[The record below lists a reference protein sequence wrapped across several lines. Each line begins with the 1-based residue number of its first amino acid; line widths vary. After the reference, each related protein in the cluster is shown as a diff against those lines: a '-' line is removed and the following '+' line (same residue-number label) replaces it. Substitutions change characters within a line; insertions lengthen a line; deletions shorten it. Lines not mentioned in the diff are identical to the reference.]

1 MRQIF
6 LDTETTGLDAA
17 NGDRLVE
24 IGCIEMVDRRLT
36 GSTLHLYVNPGR
48 PSSPEAERIHGLT
61 EEFLA
66 DKPPFE
72 AVADELLAYLRGA
85 ELIIH
90 NADFDV
96 GFLQAELARAGRGS
110 LHEVVARVHDSVR
123 LARDL
128 YPGKGVSLDALCRRL
143 EVDNTHRTYHGAL
156 VDAALLAEVYLRMTR
171 GQESLVID
179 LGGEAG
185 EGGTGG
191 APRIDLSGFALPV
204 LEPTP
209 QELEAHER
217 VLADL
222 DKASGGKTVWR
233 ELMA

>member
-48 PSSPEAERIHGLT
+48 PSSPEAERVHGLT
-61 EEFLA
+61 SEFLA

-72 AVADELLAYLRGA
+72 SVADELLAYLEGA

-96 GFLQAELARAGRGS
+96 GFLQAELARAGRPP
-110 LHEVVARVHDSVR
+110 LLQVVSRVHDSIK

-171 GQESLVID
+171 GQDSLVID
-179 LGGEAG
+179 VTDEGSG
-185 EGGTGG
+185 EGGAAG
-191 APRIDLSGFALPV
+191 RIDLSGFALPV
-204 LEPTP
+204 CEPTAE
-209 QELEAHER
+209 ELAAHER

>member
-17 NGDRLVE
+17 TGDRLVE

-72 AVADELLAYLRGA
+72 AVADELLAYLQGA

-96 GFLQAELARAGRGS
+96 GFLRAELARAGRS
-110 LHEVVARVHDSVR
+110 PLEEVVSRVHDSIK

-171 GQESLVID
+171 GQDSLVID
-179 LGGEAG
+179 MSDDSAGGG
-185 EGGTGG
+185 SSG
-191 APRIDLSGFALPV
+191 PRIDLSGLVLAV

-209 QELEAHER
+209 EELEAHER
-217 VLADL
+217 LLADL